1 MKTALLCVL
10 LSVFSVLH
18 EFHITHTTIHYN
30 SEKESLEITIKLA
43 VEDLEKALTDQG
55 VPELKIGTT
64 KEHEKADQYML
75 DYVQQRLKIQPNSTP
90 TEYTWIGKEV
100 SKDLHDV
107 YIYTEITNCNK
118 NGELKSLEVENPIF
132 TEIFSDQANVVLIE
146 FQDAKHNL
154 TFTKDQKKQSVS
166 LLKD

>member
-1 MKTALLCVL
+1 MKTALLCAL

-30 SEKESLEITIKLA
+30 SEKESFEITIKLA
-43 VEDLEKALTDQG
+43 VEDLEKALNDQG

-75 DYVQQRLKIQPNSTP
+75 DYVQQRLKIQTNNTP
-90 TEYTWIGKEV
+90 TEFTWIGKEV

-107 YIYTEITNCNK
+107 YIYTEITDCK
-118 NGELKSLEVENPIF
+118 NGKLKSLEVENTIF

-146 FQDAKHNL
+146 FHDAKHNL